1 MRGNRE
7 RLAWIVLLTSFF
19 VCIGLVVA
27 IPLGARHYVLYARV
41 GQNVTLEVQRGPLS
55 VTLAGRGAP
64 VAIDK
69 ERDEIP
75 ERTIIATE
83 STSGRLVMHA
93 PQADDS
99 VIATIQLYDN
109 TEIELSSAHSPR
121 FPASRLPHKVTLEVR
136 AGRARIN
143 VSSDD
148 GRPTVVEVHTSHG
161 TATLAEGSYE
171 VKANGT
177 TMEVTVR
184 DGQANVTNDTE
195 HTIPLGPGERAII
208 EGQQIAGPLPTARN
222 LIVNGDFQAS
232 LEYRWTS
239 YSEQTDPQ
247 QPPGNV
253 SITTDEGQEVINFYR
268 DGSNHAEVG
277 IRQEIH
283 YDVRDFASLELHL
296 AVRIV
301 GQDIAGF
308 GGCGYLSSE
317 CPIMVLIDYK
327 DVHGTDRQWRHG
339 FYTGEPAPDWPLYSW
354 TEQVSLGSWQT
365 YDSGN
370 LIEVLAETPP
380 ALIKSLTIY
389 ASGHSFHAMAT
400 EVELLAQE

>member
-1 MRGNRE
+1 M
-7 RLAWIVLLTSFF
+7 AWIVLLASFF

-27 IPLGARHYVLYARV
+27 IPLGTRHYALYASV

-55 VTLAGRGAP
+55 ATLAGRGAP
-64 VAIDK
+64 VAIDE

-83 STSGRLVMHA
+83 STSGRLVMHT
-93 PQADDS
+93 PQVDDS
-99 VIATIQLYDN
+99 VVATAQLYDN
-109 TEIELSSAHSPR
+109 TEIVLSSARSPR
-121 FPASRLPHKVTLEVR
+121 FPASRLPHKVILEVR
-136 AGRARIN
+136 AGRVRIN
-143 VSSDD
+143 VSSND
-148 GRPTVVEVHTSHG
+148 GRPTIVEVNTAHG
-161 TATLAEGSYE
+161 TTMLAEGSHE
-171 VKANGT
+171 VKVNGT
-177 TMEVTVR
+177 TTEVTVR
-184 DGQANVTNDTE
+184 DGQANVINNTG
-195 HTIPLGPGERAII
+195 HIISLGPAERATID
-208 EGQQIAGPLPTARN
+208 GQQIAGPLPAARN
-222 LIVNGDFQAS
+222 LIVNGDFQAP
-232 LEYRWTS
+232 LENEWTS

-247 QPPGNV
+247 QPPGSV
-253 SITTDEGQEVINFYR
+253 SITTDEGREVISFYR
-268 DGSNHAEVG
+268 SGSNHAEVG

-283 YDVRDFASLELHL
+283 YDVRDFTSFEMHL

-301 GQDIAGF
+301 EQNIAGF

-327 DVHGTDRQWRHG
+327 DVYGTDRQWRHG
-339 FYTGEPAPDWPLYSW
+339 FYTGEPAPDWLLYPW
-354 TEQVSLGSWQT
+354 TEQIPLESWQT

-370 LIEVLAETPP
+370 LIETLAETPP